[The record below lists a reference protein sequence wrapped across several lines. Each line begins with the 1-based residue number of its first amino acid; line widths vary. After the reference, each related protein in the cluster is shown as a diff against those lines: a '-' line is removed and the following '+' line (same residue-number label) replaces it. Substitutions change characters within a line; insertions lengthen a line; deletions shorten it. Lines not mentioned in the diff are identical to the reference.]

1 MKLGVVNVRVQLL
14 VLVGGRVGGSGK
26 KINALLNSVEVK
38 IEVLVEFGNNLSYIN
53 GGEGILSICTVD
65 TFF

>member
-1 MKLGVVNVRVQLL
+1 M
-14 VLVGGRVGGSGK
+14 GGSGK

-53 GGEGILSICTVD
+53 GGEGILSNCPVY
-65 TFF
+65 TFSS